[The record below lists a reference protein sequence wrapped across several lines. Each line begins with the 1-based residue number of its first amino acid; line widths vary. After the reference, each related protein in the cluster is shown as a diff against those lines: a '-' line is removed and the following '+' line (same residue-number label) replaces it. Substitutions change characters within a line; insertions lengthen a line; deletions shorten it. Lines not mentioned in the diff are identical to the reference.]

1 MKIQK
6 AIALALALAAL
17 EPAVSSADT
26 LLLDTGAPTGSSTAV
41 LNKTDW
47 YAVEFY
53 ATAGE
58 TIDQLSAY
66 LTAGAGGVG
75 STFTW
80 DIYSSTAFTGANRAA
95 ALYSTTG
102 TFEVNANDPW
112 NHTTADWTAPTS
124 GLYWVALQVGTGG
137 TAGLDLQTEASSTTG
152 TVPASGFA
160 YAGTNAR
167 YSTTGAPAIG
177 VEVSAV
183 PLPAAIWLLGSGLM
197 GFGLVGRRR
206 RMEPSA

>member
-1 MKIQK
+1 MNIRKT
-6 AIALALALAAL
+6 IALALALAAL
-17 EPAVSSADT
+17 EPAVSCADT
-26 LLLDTGAPTGSSTAV
+26 LILDTGVPSGSSSVV

-66 LTAGAGGVG
+66 LTPGVGGAG

-95 ALYSTTG
+95 ALYSTPG
-102 TFEVNANDPW
+102 TFEINADDPW
-112 NHTTADWTAPTS
+112 NHTTADWTATTS
-124 GLYWVALQVGTGG
+124 GYYWVALQVGTGG
-137 TAGLDLQTEASSTTG
+137 TAGLDLLTEASSTTG

-160 YAGTNAR
+160 YAGTNGR

-183 PLPAAIWLLGSGLM
+183 PLPAAVWLLGSGLM
-197 GFGLVGRRR
+197 GFSLVGRRR
-206 RMEPSA
+206 RVEPAA

>member
-6 AIALALALAAL
+6 VLALAFALAAL
-17 EPAVSSADT
+17 EPAVSTADT
-26 LLLDTGAPTGSSTAV
+26 LILDTGAPTGTTSVV
-41 LNKTDW
+41 LNKTNW

-53 ATAGE
+53 ATQGE

-66 LTAGAGGVG
+66 LTAGAGGTG

-95 ALYSTTG
+95 ALLSAPG
-102 TFEVNANDPW
+102 TFATTATDPW
-112 NHTTADWTAPTS
+112 THTAVDWTAPTT

-137 TAGLDLQTEASSTTG
+137 TAGLDLQTEASAATG

-160 YAGTNAR
+160 YAGTNGR
-167 YSTTGAPAIG
+167 YATLGAPAIG

-183 PLPAAIWLLGSGLM
+183 PLPAALWLLGSGLM
-197 GFGLVGRRR
+197 GFGLVGRQRR
-206 RMEPSA
+206 VEPSA